1 MASQFFYELALP
13 PRHCKHLCWSSRYTN
28 SNTEIKQHEK
38 TKIVHLWKIQIK
50 GNEIDMEELPDKE
63 FKRMIMAMVKQLKE
77 DRNKKINE
85 IRKPSQDMKI
95 KYEF

>member
-1 MASQFFYELALP
+1 
-13 PRHCKHLCWSSRYTN
+13 
-28 SNTEIKQHEK
+28 
-38 TKIVHLWKIQIK
+38 
-50 GNEIDMEELPDKE
+50 MEELPDKE

-95 KYEF
+95 KHEF